1 VPVVSAIPLVLG
13 STSAL
18 DTVRRGEDSALV
30 FLNLASVP
38 TLAPAPTA
46 SPVSLALVT
55 DGTIWD

>member
-1 VPVVSAIPLVLG
+1 VVSAIPLVLG

-30 FLNLASVP
+30 FLNLA
-38 TLAPAPTA
+38 PAPTA